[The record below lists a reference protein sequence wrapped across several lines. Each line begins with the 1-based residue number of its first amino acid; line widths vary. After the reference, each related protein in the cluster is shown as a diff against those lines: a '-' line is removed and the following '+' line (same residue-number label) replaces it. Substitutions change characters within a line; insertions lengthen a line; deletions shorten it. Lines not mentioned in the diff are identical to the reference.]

1 MKTELLKEQT
11 EYLKSKRMEGH
22 IYEMSENNGDRAWL
36 FDITSGS
43 NEGVEEID
51 FDIDLLK
58 TSKEGDLFIY
68 KMGNIKNTNRC
79 QCQKGRGILTQ

>member
-1 MKTELLKEQT
+1 
-11 EYLKSKRMEGH
+11 MEGH

-68 KMGNIKNTNRC
+68 KNGK
-79 QCQKGRGILTQ
+79 

>member
-1 MKTELLKEQT
+1 
-11 EYLKSKRMEGH
+11 MEGH

-68 KMGNIKNTNRC
+68 KNGKY
-79 QCQKGRGILTQ
+79 QKYQ